1 MNLTGPL
8 IRSRVTIYENENS
21 ECEDDNAIATPW
33 VLPVCEYPKNVG
45 ALERLG
51 DPYIEDGI
59 LELKHVWANSPPLLA
74 SESPPP
80 VRLPDL
86 STA

>member
-1 MNLTGPL
+1 MA
-8 IRSRVTIYENENS
+8 ENEHH
-21 ECEDDNAIATPW
+21 EYEDDNSIATQL
-33 VLPVCEYPKNVG
+33 VLPVRGDPKNVG

-59 LELKHVWANSPPLLA
+59 LELNHVWANSPPLLA